1 MMNQKNHDRA
11 VRYRQLA
18 LAEPD
23 KNRAAVLLKIAEEAE
38 RDVLCSV
45 DRTGMG
51 FGRIGAAPI
60 AAGTQLVR

>member
-23 KNRAAVLLKIAEEAE
+23 KNRAAVLFKIAEEAE

-60 AAGTQLVR
+60 ATGTQLVR